1 MIGFLIAVAV
11 VVVFCVAV
19 VGAAVL
25 YRNLFGHK
33 IWVRFLQRTGY
44 RRRAD
49 PGASIQF
56 QAKALLGEIFRPEG
70 VVRGPWIREV
80 DGQTLT
86 YNSWMYRDGDDSV
99 TEESWSLEMP

>member
-1 MIGFLIAVAV
+1 MIAYLIAVAV
-11 VVVFCVAV
+11 VMVFCVAV
-19 VGAAVL
+19 VGAALL
-25 YRNLFGHK
+25 YRNLFGHQ

-56 QAKALLGEIFRPEG
+56 QARAVLGEIFRPEG

-86 YNSWMYRDGDDSV
+86 YNSWTYSEGDSGV
-99 TEESWSLEMP
+99 TEE